1 MHTNQE
7 LIASTEGIAAITTLF
22 ILGIGILSYYGIR
35 NEAFR
40 DKYVFDVDKILI
52 DKQYYRL
59 LSSGFLHGGWW
70 HLAFNMYALYAF
82 GQSVGNSLGLGNFFI
97 LYFGSKV
104 LGGLLSLYVHRNH
117 GDYRALGASGAI
129 SGVLFSY
136 VLMTP
141 TAKIGLIFLPIE
153 FPAWLFGFLFILV
166 SIYGI
171 KKQSDNIGHEA
182 HLGGAIVGLFLTIL
196 IEPAYFLMHWT
207 TFFLLFVPFSI
218 FLFLLIRRPEIM
230 LMDGYFKYRKKR
242 LRSEQ
247 QEKKQ
252 MSEAEELDYLLEKVQ
267 KYGINKLSHK
277 EKRRLDE
284 LSGRL

>member
-1 MHTNQE
+1 MQTNQE
-7 LIASTEGIAAITTLF
+7 LVASMEGIAAITTLF

-35 NEAFR
+35 NEVFR
-40 DKYVFDVDKILI
+40 DKYIFEVDKILI
-52 DKQYYRL
+52 DREYYRL
-59 LSSGFLHGGWW
+59 ISANFLHGSWW

-82 GQSVGNSLGLGNFFI
+82 GQSVGNSLGLGNFFV
-97 LYFGSKV
+97 LYFGSMV
-104 LGGLLSLYVHRNH
+104 LGDLLSLYVHRNH

-136 VLMTP
+136 VLMNP
-141 TAKIGLIFLPIE
+141 SAKVGLIFLPFE
-153 FPAWLFGFLFILV
+153 FPAWLFGLAFVLI

-171 KKQSDNIGHEA
+171 KKQSDNIGHDA
-182 HLGGAIVGLFLTIL
+182 HLGGAIAGLLLTIL
-196 IEPAYFLMHWT
+196 IEPAYFLMHWK

-218 FLFLLIRRPEIM
+218 FLILLVRRPEMM
-230 LMDGYFKYRKKR
+230 LIDGYFKYRKKR
-242 LRSEQ
+242 FR
-247 QEKKQ
+247 QEKQEQKQ

-267 KYGINKLSHK
+267 QYGMNKLSRK